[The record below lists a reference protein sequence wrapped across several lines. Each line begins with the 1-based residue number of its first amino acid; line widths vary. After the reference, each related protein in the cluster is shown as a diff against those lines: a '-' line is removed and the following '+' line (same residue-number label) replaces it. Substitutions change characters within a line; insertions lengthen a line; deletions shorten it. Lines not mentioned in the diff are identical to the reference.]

1 MVNAIGSSSGL
12 GAITTSSD
20 RARITREQFIQLL
33 TAELSSQ
40 SPLDPVDNAQFLD
53 QLVAMQNLET
63 SAATADSMRSLTS
76 FLQLNA
82 GSSLIGRI
90 VRGISDTGIEV
101 RGLVTRVLMD
111 GSNVRLV
118 IGDQVTMPLAGV
130 REVSLF

>member
-90 VRGISDTGIEV
+90 VSV
-101 RGLVTRVLMD
+101 F
-111 GSNVRLV
+111 
-118 IGDQVTMPLAGV
+118 GD
-130 REVSLF
+130 

>member
-82 GSSLIGRI
+82 GSSLIGRT